1 MNIFLKLSS
10 CSLLLRR
17 MASLAMKSYHNIL
30 HENIK
35 TSRLPDK
42 GVVGNVSVVAKKI
55 MGLEYL
61 GNISICKSDV
71 L

>member
-1 MNIFLKLSS
+1 
-10 CSLLLRR
+10 